1 MQNHGE
7 TNKIERKWEGTEDFC
22 RLWENYLN
30 QSFHNFAQK
39 LNLLKISHWKYIIA
53 GFISISKGPPKE
65 IDLVECISFNEVKP
79 IFIYIYFFFCE
90 LNGFYEYICLDI
102 P

>member
-39 LNLLKISHWKYIIA
+39 LNLLKISH
-53 GFISISKGPPKE
+53 
-65 IDLVECISFNEVKP
+65 
-79 IFIYIYFFFCE
+79 
-90 LNGFYEYICLDI
+90 
-102 P
+102 